1 MKTTQPIKVPK
12 KKEHY
17 VSTKEF
23 LVAMKEYK
31 AKCIEAEKR
40 KKATTYK

>member
-17 VSTKEF
+17 VSNKEF
-23 LVAMKEYK
+23 LVAMKDIMSLIK
-31 AKCIEAEKR
+31 NF
-40 KKATTYK
+40 